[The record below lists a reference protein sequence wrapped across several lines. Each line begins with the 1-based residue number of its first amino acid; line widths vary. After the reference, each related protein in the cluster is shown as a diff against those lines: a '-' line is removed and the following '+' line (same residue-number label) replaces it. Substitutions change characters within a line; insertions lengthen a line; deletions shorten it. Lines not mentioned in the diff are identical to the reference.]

1 VAPAPPA
8 LDPTEHLGGE
18 VVLARLDGHPCGAG
32 PVGQEF
38 DAVVAAA
45 ASGEHAALTALF
57 RAYQPMLLRYL
68 RGQAPSVA
76 EDVASEVWIAIARHL
91 ERFVGDEL
99 GFRRWMFTIA
109 RCRLI
114 EARRK
119 QARQR
124 TAPAAPEVIDT
135 VDPAEGHR
143 RSAEHNDPATAV
155 VDLISAQEAIA
166 TIVARLTPDQAE
178 VVLLRVVAG
187 FDVAEVAEIMGRSP
201 TSVRV
206 LCHRALRRLK
216 DRFPEGA
223 LVE

>member
-1 VAPAPPA
+1 
-8 LDPTEHLGGE
+8 
-18 VVLARLDGHPCGAG
+18 VVLARIDGHTSGAG
-32 PVGQEF
+32 PIGRRIEAF

-45 ASGEHAALTALF
+45 ASGEHVALTALF

-68 RGQAPSVA
+68 RGQGRDVA
-76 EDVASEVWIAIARHL
+76 EDVASEVWIAVARHL

-99 GFRRWMFTIA
+99 GFRRWIFTIA

-124 TAPAAPEVIDT
+124 TAATMPEVLDH
-135 VDPAEGHR
+135 VDPFEHR
-143 RSAEHNDPATAV
+143 RRSRDHDDPATTV
-155 VDLISAQEAIA
+155 VEQISAQEAIDA
-166 TIVARLTPDQAE
+166 IVARLTPDQAE
-178 VVLLRVVAG
+178 VVLLRIVAG
-187 FDVAEVAEIMGRSP
+187 FDVTEVAAITDRTA

-206 LCHRALRRLK
+206 LCHRALRRL
-216 DRFPEGA
+216 RARLAEGV